1 MTGQSEAATAMPSV
15 ATEIMESLYQHRVLS
30 TTQIHELHTPGA
42 HKSFSRRLLGTLQ
55 RAGVVAYVPGAGRL
69 KLWYLTKRG
78 NDAIETIGTRAEHRR
93 KQVSADQAAGPLRMH
108 TLAVNDVGIAFVNAA
123 RARHDECG
131 PLAWRHEIAH
141 PITPRRNRRPG
152 DIVIADALL
161 TYTQQS
167 PDRTLSVHRRFV
179 ELDRA
184 TIPLQV
190 LCEKFDRYARLRD
203 YTPEEPGRN
212 ARRSGWR
219 AYYDHFPSVLVIF
232 AHRDRKILQRRMQN
246 TIALHQADARIRG
259 LAVLAGL
266 LEDLWEHG
274 PYAPIFIDPQKPE
287 RYLDWLGKPQPETRN
302 DLHHTA
308 TRGPSS

>member
-1 MTGQSEAATAMPSV
+1 VTDQPETAMAMPAV

-30 TTQIHELHTPGA
+30 TTQIHELHAPGV

-55 RAGVVAYVPGAGRL
+55 KAGVVEYVPGAGRL

-78 NDAIETIGTRAEHRR
+78 NDAVEMIGTRAEHRR

-108 TLAVNDVGIAFVNAA
+108 TLAVNDVGIAFVNAS
-123 RARHDECG
+123 RARGDECG

-152 DIVIADALL
+152 DMVIADALL

-167 PDRTLSVHRRFV
+167 PDRTLSVHRRFI

-184 TIPLQV
+184 TIPLQA

-203 YTPEEPGRN
+203 YTPEEPGRD

-219 AYYDHFPSVLVIF
+219 AYYDQFPVVLVIF
-232 AHRDRKILQRRMQN
+232 AHRDRRTLQRRMQN
-246 TIALHQADARIRG
+246 TIALHQADARTRE
-259 LAVLAGL
+259 LAMLASL
-266 LEDLWEHG
+266 LEDLCEHG
-274 PYAPIFIDPQKPE
+274 PFAPVFIDPQNPE
-287 RYLDWLGKPQPETRN
+287 RYVDWLGKPQLETQQ
-302 DLHHTA
+302 
-308 TRGPSS
+308 

>member
-1 MTGQSEAATAMPSV
+1 MIGQPETAMAMPAV

-42 HKSFSRRLLGTLQ
+42 HKSFSRRLLGALQ
-55 RAGVVAYVPGAGRL
+55 KAGVVEYVSGAGRL

-78 NDAIETIGTRAEHRR
+78 NDAIETVGTRAEHRR
-93 KQVSADQAAGPLRMH
+93 KQISADQAAGPLRMH

-123 RARHDECG
+123 RASGDECG

-141 PITPRRNRRPG
+141 PITSKRNTRPG

-161 TYTQQS
+161 TYTQQR
-167 PDRTLSVHRRFV
+167 PDRTLNVHQRFI

-184 TIPLQV
+184 TIPLQA

-203 YTPEEPGRN
+203 YTPEEPGRD

-219 AYYDHFPSVLVIF
+219 AYYDQFPVVLVIF
-232 AHRDRKILQRRMQN
+232 AHRDRKTLQRRMQN
-246 TIALHQADARIRG
+246 TIALYQADARTHE
-259 LAVLAGL
+259 LAVLVGL
-266 LEDLWEHG
+266 LEDLCEHG
-274 PYAPIFIDPQKPE
+274 PFAPIFIDPQNPE
-287 RYLDWLGKPQPETRN
+287 RYLDWLGKPQPETQQ
-302 DLHHTA
+302 
-308 TRGPSS
+308 